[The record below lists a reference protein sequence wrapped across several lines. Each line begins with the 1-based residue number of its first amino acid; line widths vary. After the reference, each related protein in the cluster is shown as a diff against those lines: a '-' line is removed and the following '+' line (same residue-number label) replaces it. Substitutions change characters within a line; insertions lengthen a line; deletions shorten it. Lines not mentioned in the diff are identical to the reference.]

1 MVPIRTILAAAGAG
15 IAAGLAAAPAA
26 AAVPLDSHV
35 ITAGVG
41 DILLG
46 AGAATALMGGM
57 VVVVALSWRS
67 FRDAADGDAD
77 RDPFDWR
84 DRDAKEAKED

>member
-1 MVPIRTILAAAGAG
+1 MVPIRTILAATGAG
-15 IAAGLAAAPAA
+15 IAAGLAAAPAV

-46 AGAATALMGGM
+46 AGAATALMAGM
-57 VVVVALSWRS
+57 VVVVAVSWRA
-67 FRDAADGDAD
+67 FRDSAHGAPDH
-77 RDPFDWR
+77 DPFDWR
-84 DRDAKEAKED
+84 DGEPPRGE

>member
-1 MVPIRTILAAAGAG
+1 MVPIRTILAGAGAG
-15 IAAGLAAAPAA
+15 IAANLTAVPAF

-46 AGAATALMGGM
+46 AGAATALMAGM
-57 VVVVALSWRS
+57 VVVVAVSWRAFHS
-67 FRDAADGDAD
+67 AFGTSD
-77 RDPFDWR
+77 RDPFDWHDGEPPR
-84 DRDAKEAKED
+84 GE

>member
-1 MVPIRTILAAAGAG
+1 MVQIRMIAASA
-15 IAAGLAAAPAA
+15 AAGLASALAVPASAA

-35 ITAGVG
+35 ITAGIG

-46 AGAATALMGGM
+46 AGAATALMAGM
-57 VVVVALSWRS
+57 VVVVAVSWRS
-67 FRDAADGDAD
+67 FRDAADGGR

-84 DRDAKEAKED
+84 DGEQKGD